1 VKTKNNRGAPKGN
14 QNAVKHGRYTRE
26 MKEFLRI
33 ERQFIQSVQKTRGH
47 IELVIK
53 DEKEHN

>member
-1 VKTKNNRGAPKGN
+1 
-14 QNAVKHGRYTRE
+14 